1 MTKSSNTLQW
11 FVVIFLLLCLAGGFL
26 IIFTVLLV
34 GQGFLPP
41 LLPNF
46 DQFFLAAPSN
56 QPVSEITLAATLT
69 ASPTPFQPMP
79 TSTATA
85 TFTATPTATSTST
98 STSTPTITP
107 SPMPTQPQ
115 SSLPSEAYIEGF
127 YGNAQWFNLDCE
139 ARSAVDLAAYF
150 GISINEMEFLERLPR
165 SDNPE
170 KGFVGDYHDSKGRL
184 PPESYGVHAGPVA
197 DLLRE
202 FGLDV
207 EAKKGLT
214 WKRIRKEISSGRPV
228 MVWVI
233 NNTLPGYA
241 VEYTSSDGETN
252 LVANF
257 EHTVIIIGY
266 DQNYVTIQDGGS
278 VYQRTISQFLDS
290 WGVLGNMAILVAP

>member
-11 FVVIFLLLCLAGGFL
+11 FIVLLLLLCLAGGF
-26 IIFTVLLV
+26 IIILTVLLL
-34 GQGFLPP
+34 GQGYLPDP
-41 LLPNF
+41 IPYVEN
-46 DQFFLAAPSN
+46 FFLAVPST
-56 QPVSEITLAATLT
+56 QPLSEISLAVTLT
-69 ASPTPFQPMP
+69 ASPTPFLPLP
-79 TSTATA
+79 TATATA

-98 STSTPTITP
+98 PTSTPTITP
-107 SPMPTQPQ
+107 SPTSTQPQ

-139 ARSAVDLAAYF
+139 ARSAVDLAAYY
-150 GISINEMEFLERLPR
+150 GININEMEFLERLPR

-170 KGFVGDYHDSKGRL
+170 KGFVGDYRDPKGRI

-197 DLLRE
+197 DLLRD
-202 FGLDV
+202 FGLQV

-214 WKRIRKEISSGRPV
+214 WKRIRKEISAGRPV
-228 MVWVI
+228 MAWVI

-252 LVANF
+252 LVASF

-290 WGVLGNMAILVAP
+290 WGVLGNMAILVTP

>member
-26 IIFTVLLV
+26 IILTVLLI
-34 GQGFLPP
+34 GQGFLPSP
-41 LLPNF
+41 LPNF
-46 DQFFLAAPSN
+46 DNFFLAAPSA
-56 QPVSEITLAATLT
+56 QPALVNTSEATLT
-69 ASPTPFQPMP
+69 ASPTPFQPLP
-79 TSTATA
+79 TATA
-85 TFTATPTATSTST
+85 TATYTSTPTATSTFTPT
-98 STSTPTITP
+98 STSTITP
-107 SPMPTQPQ
+107 SPTPTQPQ
-115 SSLPSEAYIEGF
+115 SSLPSEAYIDGF

-139 ARSAVDLAAYF
+139 ARSAVDLAAYY
-150 GISINEMEFLERLPR
+150 GIDINEMEFLERLPR

-170 KGFVGDYHDSKGRL
+170 KGFVGDYRDSKGQI
-184 PPESYGVHAGPVA
+184 PPSSYGVHAGPVA
-197 DLLRE
+197 DLLRD
-202 FGLDV
+202 FGLQV

-214 WKRIRKEISSGRPV
+214 WKRIRKEISAGRPV
-228 MVWVI
+228 IAWVI

-252 LVANF
+252 LVASF

-290 WGVLGNMAILVAP
+290 WGVLGNMAILVTP